1 VKGNLRLGRLFG
13 ISVAVHWSTLLIF
26 AVVGTILAGS
36 VLPQAA
42 PGRPIPLYWGVSTAA
57 ATVFLGCLLAHELAH
72 GVVARRRG
80 VAVRSIT
87 LWMLGGVSQLEG
99 EPPDPKADLAIAAA
113 GPLTSLAAGVVLG
126 AGYVLARLAEAS
138 ALVVQLLLWLAM
150 MNVVLAVFNLLPGAP
165 LDGGRIL
172 RALLWRRYQ
181 DLSRA
186 DLAAARAGRTLGLTI
201 LWLGVAQV
209 LFVDLV
215 GGIWTMLIGWFLM
228 NAARMETDARL
239 VRQALAELSAAQV
252 MRPVPDRVAA
262 WHTVQACIEQTI
274 AHSWQSL
281 FPVVDEDGGAVG
293 LITTDQLI
301 AIPAQ
306 RRGQVSVR
314 DVMTAL
320 PAQNVRRPEAR
331 AIDLI
336 EIRPIGRL
344 VAVIVDDHHIVG
356 IITVDDFNRMVRRGL
371 LLKTSADPG
380 KR

>member
-1 VKGNLRLGRLFG
+1 MNHLAHALLAGDDEALQLGGMLGDFVHGQPDPAVLPSRVIAGIRLHRAIDVYTDAHPEVLTAKALLPSPYRRYAG
-13 ISVAVHWSTLLIF
+13 ILLDMWFDRCLARDFPRWSVRPLPEYSVA
-26 AVVGTILAGS
+26 
-36 VLPQAA
+36 
-42 PGRPIPLYWGVSTAA
+42 
-57 ATVFLGCLLAHELAH
+57 
-72 GVVARRRG
+72 
-80 VAVRSIT
+80 
-87 LWMLGGVSQLEG
+87 
-99 EPPDPKADLAIAAA
+99 
-113 GPLTSLAAGVVLG
+113 
-126 AGYVLARLAEAS
+126 
-138 ALVVQLLLWLAM
+138 
-150 MNVVLAVFNLLPGAP
+150 
-165 LDGGRIL
+165 L

-331 AIDLI
+331 AIHLI
-336 EIRPIGRL
+336 EIRPAGGR
-344 VAVIVDDHHIVG
+344 H
-356 IITVDDFNRMVRRGL
+356 RR
-371 LLKTSADPG
+371 
-380 KR
+380 